1 MNIMNNN
8 GIFTSHKVRKI
19 TFRSALTRINA
30 VTIIITMMVSW
41 MLITT
46 ASLVSLKQYTEKS
59 LQVLAYTLS
68 QSVEAAVV
76 FQDGL
81 ATKEI
86 LENLGRQGQFS
97 VATVTDVQGRV
108 LTEWRS
114 DNSHALEHQDRMII
128 HWIFPHS
135 VIQPIYHRGEQ
146 VGNIE
151 ISGADETIK
160 QFVYFS
166 LITLTLCII
175 LASVLAIF
183 ISRRLHNGLIFDLQ
197 NITDVVHDIRENRNF
212 SRRAPGGE
220 IMEIDT
226 LSKDFNS
233 LIEEIEHWQSQML
246 KENDSLLKS
255 SRRDSLTG
263 LANRAAF
270 CSTLESLLRDG
281 TNKSQLALLFI
292 DCNDFKQVND
302 TYGHAA
308 GDDVLVTI
316 ANRLLQCVG
325 KASLPARLGG
335 DEFAL
340 FIFSKT
346 TDRYLI
352 EATIQKIN
360 TIMSEP
366 ICLPGDVNI
375 QMTLS
380 IGVAIAD
387 DNSTLKSLME
397 DADKHMYL
405 EKQNYRNN

>member
-1 MNIMNNN
+1 M
-8 GIFTSHKVRKI
+8 T
-19 TFRSALTRINA
+19 
-30 VTIIITMMVSW
+30 VSW

-76 FQDGL
+76 FQDSL
-81 ATKEI
+81 ATREI

-97 VATVTDVQGRV
+97 VATVTDVQGRK
-108 LTEWRS
+108 LTEWRA
-114 DNSHALEHQDRMII
+114 DNSYSTEYQDKAII
-128 HWIFPHS
+128 RWLFPHS
-135 VIQPIYHRGEQ
+135 VVQPIYHRGEL
-146 VGNIE
+146 VGDIE
-151 ISGADETIK
+151 ISGADATIK

-166 LITLTLCII
+166 LIALTLCII
-175 LASVLAIF
+175 LASILAIF
-183 ISRRLHNGLIFDLQ
+183 ISRRLHNGLIIDLQ

-212 SRRAPGGE
+212 TRRAPAGN
-220 IMEIDT
+220 IVEIDT

-233 LIEEIEHWQSQML
+233 LIEEIEHWQNQML
-246 KENDSLLKS
+246 KENDSLLKR

-270 CSTLESLLRDG
+270 CGTLENLLRDKKS
-281 TNKSQLALLFI
+281 KSQIALLFI
-292 DCNDFKQVND
+292 DCNDFKLVND

-308 GDDVLVTI
+308 GDEVLVTI
-316 ANRLLQCVG
+316 ASRLLQCVG

-346 TDRYLI
+346 ADRDLI
-352 EATIQKIN
+352 DATIRKIE
-360 TIMSEP
+360 TEMSEP
-366 ICLPGDVNI
+366 ICLPDGI
-375 QMTLS
+375 TIRMTLS

-387 DNSTLKSLME
+387 SYSTLKSLME
-397 DADKHMYL
+397 EADKNMYL
-405 EKQNYRNN
+405 EKQRHRNN

>member
-1 MNIMNNN
+1 MNNK
-8 GIFTSHKVRKI
+8 GMFTSRQARKI
-19 TFRSALTRINA
+19 TFRSALTRISA
-30 VTIIITMMVSW
+30 VSIFITMMVSW

-86 LENLGRQGQFS
+86 LANLGQQGQFS
-97 VATVTDVQGRV
+97 VATVTDVQGRK
-108 LTEWRS
+108 LTEWRATDS
-114 DNSHALEHQDRMII
+114 LTLDHQDKII
-128 HWIFPHS
+128 IRWLFPHS
-135 VIQPIYHRGEQ
+135 VIQPIYHRDKL
-146 VGNIE
+146 VGYIE
-151 ISGADETIK
+151 ISGADATIK

-166 LITLTLCII
+166 LIALTLCII

-183 ISRRLHNGLIFDLQ
+183 ISRRLHKGLVFDLQ
-197 NITDVVHDIRENRNF
+197 NITAAVHDIRENRNF
-212 SRRAPGGE
+212 SRRAPAGK
-220 IMEIDT
+220 IVEIDT

-246 KENDSLLKS
+246 KENDSLLKR

-270 CSTLESLLRDG
+270 CSTLENLLRDKKG
-281 TNKSQLALLFI
+281 NAQIALLFI
-292 DCNDFKQVND
+292 DCNHFKPVND

-340 FIFSKT
+340 FICST
-346 TDRYLI
+346 TQDRDLI
-352 EATIQKIN
+352 DATIRKIKN
-360 TIMSEP
+360 KMSEP
-366 ICLPGDVNI
+366 ICLPDGI
-375 QMTLS
+375 TIKMTLS

-387 DNSTLKSLME
+387 KQSTLKSLME
-397 DADKHMYL
+397 EADKNMYL
-405 EKQNYRNN
+405 EKQNHHNQ

>member
-1 MNIMNNN
+1 
-8 GIFTSHKVRKI
+8 
-19 TFRSALTRINA
+19 
-30 VTIIITMMVSW
+30 

-76 FQDGL
+76 FQDSL
-81 ATKEI
+81 ATREI

-97 VATVTDVQGRV
+97 VATVTDVQGRK
-108 LTEWRS
+108 LTEWRA
-114 DNSHALEHQDRMII
+114 DNSYSTEYQDKAII
-128 HWIFPHS
+128 RWLFPHS
-135 VIQPIYHRGEQ
+135 VVQPIYHRGEL
-146 VGNIE
+146 VGDIE
-151 ISGADETIK
+151 ISGADATIK

-166 LITLTLCII
+166 LIALTLCII
-175 LASVLAIF
+175 LASILAIF
-183 ISRRLHNGLIFDLQ
+183 ISRRLHNGLIIDLQ

-212 SRRAPGGE
+212 TRRAPAGN
-220 IMEIDT
+220 IVEIDT

-233 LIEEIEHWQSQML
+233 LIEEIEHWQNQML
-246 KENDSLLKS
+246 KENDSLLKR

-270 CSTLESLLRDG
+270 CGTLENLLRDKKS
-281 TNKSQLALLFI
+281 KSQIALLFI
-292 DCNDFKQVND
+292 DCNDFKLVND

-308 GDDVLVTI
+308 GDEVLVTI
-316 ANRLLQCVG
+316 ASRLLQCVG

-346 TDRYLI
+346 ADRDLI
-352 EATIQKIN
+352 DATIRKIE
-360 TIMSEP
+360 TEMSEP
-366 ICLPGDVNI
+366 ICLPDGI
-375 QMTLS
+375 TIRMTLS

-387 DNSTLKSLME
+387 SYSTLKSLME
-397 DADKHMYL
+397 EADKNMYL
-405 EKQNYRNN
+405 EKQRHRNN

>member
-1 MNIMNNN
+1 MNIMNNK
-8 GIFTSHKVRKI
+8 GIFTSHQVRKI
-19 TFRSALTRINA
+19 TFRSALTRISA
-30 VTIIITMMVSW
+30 VSIVITMTVSW

-81 ATKEI
+81 AAKEI

-97 VATVTDVQGRV
+97 VATVTDVQGKT
-108 LTEWRS
+108 LAEWRADTS
-114 DNSHALEHQDRMII
+114 YSLEHQGKVII
-128 HWIFPHS
+128 YWIFPHS
-135 VIQPIYHRGEQ
+135 VVQPIYHRGEL
-146 VGNIE
+146 VGHLE

-212 SRRAPGGE
+212 SRRAPGGK
-220 IMEIDT
+220 IVEIDT

-233 LIEEIEHWQSQML
+233 LIEEIEHWQNQML
-246 KENDSLLKS
+246 KENDSLLKR

-270 CSTLESLLRDG
+270 CSTLENLLRDKK
-281 TNKSQLALLFI
+281 NKSQLALLFI
-292 DCNDFKQVND
+292 DCNDFKLVND

-316 ANRLLQCVG
+316 ASRLLQCVG
-325 KASLPARLGG
+325 KTSLPARLGG

-346 TDRYLI
+346 ADKDLI
-352 EATIQKIN
+352 DAAIEKIN

-366 ICLPGDVNI
+366 IRLQGDINI
-375 QMTLS
+375 KMTLS

-397 DADKHMYL
+397 DADKNMYL